1 MSLSGR
7 MREALSA
14 LVSSREQIDA
24 ADEARSAA
32 RLGTTPIGEVVP
44 RARTTVSGVLKAVT
58 YGPATAKPVLTG
70 QLYDGTGSIDLV
82 WWGRRRIAGI
92 TSGTHLVAE
101 GRVADGTHR
110 LQIHNPA
117 YQLLGPGQ

>member
-1 MSLSGR
+1 MSLSER
-7 MREALSA
+7 LREALSA

-82 WWGRRRIAGI
+82 WIGRRTISGI
-92 TSGTHLVAE
+92 RPGTRLRAE
-101 GRVADGTHR
+101 GVVAAGRTR
-110 LQIHNPA
+110 STIYNPA
-117 YQLLGPGQ
+117 YELLEEVR